1 MANEL
6 ASTVQK
12 LSTRSA
18 PAWRVN
24 KGHLYFIGADV
35 GPIKIGCSH
44 NPKARLKELQ
54 TASPYKLRILA
65 ILEDGGHEEA
75 AYHKWFAAHR
85 LHGEWFEPSEK
96 LLAEISDINRIQ
108 RTDFP
113 PQKGRLVLV
122 ASRVPA

>member
-1 MANEL
+1 MANIQ
-6 ASTVQK
+6 ASAGHL
-12 LSTRSA
+12 LSNRAGPT
-18 PAWRVN
+18 WRVN

-44 NPKARLKELQ
+44 NPKARLKDLQ
-54 TASPYKLRILA
+54 TASPYKLRLLA

-75 AYHKWFAAHR
+75 AYHRWFAADR
-85 LHGEWFEPSEK
+85 LHGEWFQPSEK
-96 LLAEISDINRIQ
+96 LLAEIADINRNQ
-108 RTDFP
+108 RIDFP

>member
-1 MANEL
+1 MANETGFADHLL
-6 ASTVQK
+6 A
-12 LSTRSA
+12 TRAA

-44 NPKARLKELQ
+44 NPRARLKDLQ
-54 TASPYKLRILA
+54 TASPYRLRILA

-75 AYHKWFAAHR
+75 AYHKWFAADR
-85 LHGEWFEPSEK
+85 LHGEWFDPSEK
-96 LLAEISDINRIQ
+96 LLAEIADINRNQ
-108 RTDFP
+108 GTDLP
-113 PQKGRLVLV
+113 PQKGRLVFV